1 MADLK
6 VGRLEFRE
14 VQKGLFEPV
23 SLSKVNI
30 SDWYNDPNCE
40 NLLCLCK
47 VDTDN
52 FIMDIHLVTTNGLDW
67 FNDFMI
73 RNEMAL
79 PDDFGIAMN
88 GKNLRSKICN
98 LNI

>member
-1 MADLK
+1 MANLK
-6 VGRLEFRE
+6 VGGIEFRE

-23 SLSKVNI
+23 SSRKVFI
-30 SDWYNDPNCE
+30 SDWYNDTNCE

-47 VDTDN
+47 VDTE
-52 FIMDIHLVTTNGLDW
+52 ISMMDIHLVTTNGLDW
-67 FNDFMI
+67 FNDFII

-79 PDDFGIAMN
+79 PDGFGIAMN
-88 GKNLRSKICN
+88 GRNLRSKICN